1 MKIQKKLLPI
11 LSLIILF
18 IVAETKAQAQQVAST
33 KKDFL
38 IMSELDEKPDFP
50 GGIYEFYKFIGANY
64 KTPEVQGLS
73 GKIYVTFIIEK
84 DGSLADIRVLRDIGY
99 GTGTEAIRVL
109 QNSPKWIPGK
119 YKGEAVRALY
129 SLPIK
134 IEATGGFGEKIY
146 SVAEVFEKPTYP
158 GGLQNFYID
167 LSKQFKSPEKAGLK
181 GQLII
186 GFIIEKDG
194 SVSQTSILKD
204 LGYGT
209 GEEAIRCIKLT
220 KKWIPGKLK
229 DGTAVNTAYSLPIT
243 IQSPN

>member
-1 MKIQKKLLPI
+1 MFYLLKLQLLCITKNQPIVKIQKKLLPI

-18 IVAETKAQAQQVAST
+18 IAAETKAQAQQVAST

-50 GGIYEFYKFIGANY
+50 SGINEFYKFIGANY

-134 IEATGGFGEKIY
+134 RKTT
-146 SVAEVFEKPTYP
+146 P
-158 GGLQNFYID
+158 
-167 LSKQFKSPEKAGLK
+167 
-181 GQLII
+181 
-186 GFIIEKDG
+186 
-194 SVSQTSILKD
+194 
-204 LGYGT
+204 
-209 GEEAIRCIKLT
+209 IR
-220 KKWIPGKLK
+220 
-229 DGTAVNTAYSLPIT
+229 
-243 IQSPN
+243 